1 MFSERV
7 VTGMRTRWDV
17 SPNFITD
24 DKDKQAHQRGGVY
37 GCRGCVVIVRGRRLA
52 KVLRVAFR
60 NETNDGAKSG
70 TFLVWASFG
79 SSHDAR
85 DEDEWWGT

>member
-1 MFSERV
+1 M
-7 VTGMRTRWDV
+7 
-17 SPNFITD
+17 
-24 DKDKQAHQRGGVY
+24 GGF
-37 GCRGCVVIVRGRRLA
+37 GCVVIVQERRGV

-60 NETNDGAKSG
+60 NETNDGAKCG

-85 DEDEWWGT
+85 DEDEW